1 MNVEIGVEII
11 VALLTLLAAPGAA
24 ALSWRLMKRN
34 HAAQAETSYAQ
45 AANLSVDTMLH
56 VMEQLRGEVA
66 ALREENRALHREV
79 QRLRELVK
87 SLGGT
92 A

>member
-11 VALLTLLAAPGAA
+11 VAVLTLLAAPGAA

-34 HAAQAETSYAQ
+34 HTAQAETSYAQ

-56 VMEQLRGEVA
+56 VLEQLREEVS